1 MEAHE
6 SDKHKLFNDLT
17 ARHGKN
23 PQAEA
28 AHFLGRLDRRQQG
41 VLGQRFDDS
50 SDEDML
56 ASAQY
61 LFGSSFDE
69 EGQIWGL
76 ATSILL
82 NLFSSV
88 SEAARVS

>member
-1 MEAHE
+1 VTRKKLYNTRNLNEWPRRIVETHE
-6 SDKHKLFNDLT
+6 SDKHQLFDDLT

-69 EGQIWGL
+69 EGQI
-76 ATSILL
+76 
-82 NLFSSV
+82 
-88 SEAARVS
+88 